1 MYHVL
6 IPVDRD
12 KNRALHQ
19 AKFVAEIPDA
29 AENVEA
35 TVLYVTR
42 PGEKSEAEN
51 ADFSAVDAAV
61 EAAKHLESAD
71 ISVNRVVDDGS
82 PAEQIL
88 RSANELGI
96 DEIVVGGRKRS
107 GVQKVLLGSTA
118 QDVMLSA
125 EQPVTI
131 TGSDVSFGDRTGR
144 LLLPVDRTA
153 ERARHQAE
161 YVANHPA
168 VTSDT
173 EVTVL
178 YVFPHQDYK
187 GAPPHEFE
195 EVESAVEA
203 AEYLETE
210 GVTVNRVATGGEVA
224 RTILDS
230 ASDADVDWLVMGG
243 RKRSGVQKVLL
254 GSITQ
259 DVILSGERPVTITG

>member
-12 KNRALHQ
+12 KNRAFHQ
-19 AKFVAEIPDA
+19 AKFVSQIPDA
-29 AENVEA
+29 ADTVEA
-35 TVLYVTR
+35 SVLYVAI
-42 PGEKSEAEN
+42 PGEGSDEEALE
-51 ADFSAVDAAV
+51 FSAVDSAV
-61 EAAKHLESAD
+61 EAVEHLESAG
-71 ISVNRVVDDGS
+71 ISVNRIVDDGS

-88 RSANELGI
+88 RSANELGV

-107 GVQKVLLGSTA
+107 GVAKVLLGSTA
-118 QDVMLSA
+118 QDVLVSA
-125 EQPVTI
+125 EQSVTI
-131 TGSDVSFGDRTGR
+131 TGSDVSFGERMGR
-144 LLLPVDRTA
+144 LLVPVDQSV
-153 ERARHQAE
+153 ERARRQAE

-168 VTSDT
+168 ATSAT

-203 AEYLETE
+203 AETLEAA
-210 GVTVNRVATGGEVA
+210 GLTVHREATGGEVA
-224 RTILDS
+224 RTVLDT
-230 ASDADVDWLVMGG
+230 ASEREVDWLVMGG
-243 RKRSGVQKVLL
+243 RKRSGVQRVLL